1 MIQYIN
7 WTSESV
13 ARAITP
19 GGPLHLIL
27 SSATINDPSPSTCP
41 NVAFTEAQEQYRT
54 ALSIIDCMKLL
65 TILHKGPLVLV
76 YVYNASVVYDPLQS
90 H

>member
-7 WTSESV
+7 WTSEPV
-13 ARAITP
+13 AKAITP

-27 SSATINDPSPSTCP
+27 SSATINAPSPSTCP

-65 TILHKGPLVLV
+65 IILESAPICKS
-76 YVYNASVVYDPLQS
+76 NSS
-90 H
+90 I